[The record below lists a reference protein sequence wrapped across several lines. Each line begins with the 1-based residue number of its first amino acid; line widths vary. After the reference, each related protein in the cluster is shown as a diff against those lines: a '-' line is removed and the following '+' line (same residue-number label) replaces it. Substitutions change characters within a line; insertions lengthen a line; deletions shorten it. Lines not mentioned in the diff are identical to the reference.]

1 MLIIGQVT
9 EDVGGGRGSN
19 GGVVKKSNSEG
30 GATQL
35 SKSMLEQLVMSGKGV
50 EPGGGAWC

>member
-1 MLIIGQVT
+1 MLGQVT
-9 EDVGGGRGSN
+9 EDVGSGRSVN

-35 SKSMLEQLVMSGKGV
+35 SKSMLEQLVLSDKGA
-50 EPGGGAWC
+50 EQKGGAWS